1 MGFDFG
7 IGEAALASTLLT
19 AGEAGTTAAG
29 TIGATA
35 LTAGEAAAAATG
47 TGLTLAAPAAAG
59 AGAGAVST
67 GLTAASLAGT
77 AASTAVGVMGQR
89 QTAAANAANARYQA
103 AVAANNQLIAQQN
116 ARYATQ
122 AGAVNAQAMDFR
134 TRALMGSEIAAQGA
148 SGIDIGSGS
157 PLDVVRSTAGLGRL
171 DTANIIQGANLQAY
185 GYQTAATG
193 FGAEAGLQ
201 QQQAR
206 YAGTAGMIG
215 GAGTILG
222 GATSLASK
230 WLQYQNV
237 GLLPGGPGSPGAGGI

>member
-7 IGEAALASTLLT
+7 IGEAALASTLL
-19 AGEAGTTAAG
+19 AAPAEAGAAG
-29 TIGATA
+29 AATA

-59 AGAGAVST
+59 AGGAVTT
-67 GLTAASLAGT
+67 GLAAASLAGT

-122 AGAVNAQAMDFR
+122 AGQANAQAMDFR
-134 TRALMGSEIAAQGA
+134 TRALMGSEVAAQGA

-157 PLDVVRSTAGLGRL
+157 PLDVVRSTAALGRL

-222 GATSLASK
+222 GATSLANK

-237 GLLPGGPGSPGAGGI
+237 GLVPGGPGLPGAGGI